1 MDFYLLYLLL
11 GIIAVGFAAAL
22 LMQRYRFFRSA
33 VTAFSILLLT
43 FAQSS
48 SALATPLIGA
58 LGTPDSALQTPEQKQ
73 LDERLKLN
81 PGGGQ
86 YSGVE
91 YVKKEWKRSKALSD
105 REIRDTIKSDIQED
119 LVAMVTNGSV
129 ILSGTVKD
137 KDTAR
142 KVVKRVKRIP
152 GVHEIT
158 FELGLKEKSDS

>member
-1 MDFYLLYLLL
+1 MDFYLLDLLL
-11 GIIAVGFAAAL
+11 GIIAVGFAASL

-33 VTAFSILLLT
+33 VTVFSILLLT

-137 KDTAR
+137 QDTAR
-142 KVVKRVKRIP
+142 KIVKRVKRIP

>member
-1 MDFYLLYLLL
+1 MDFYLLL
-11 GIIAVGFAAAL
+11 GIVAVGFSAYL
-22 LMQRYRFFRSA
+22 LMQRHRLFYSA
-33 VTAFSILLLT
+33 VTVFGILLITLT
-43 FAQSS
+43 QSS
-48 SALATPLIGA
+48 SALATPLLGA
-58 LGTPDSALQTPEQKQ
+58 LGTPDSALQTPQQKQ

-91 YVKKEWKRSKALSD
+91 YVKKDWKRTKALSD
-105 REIRDTIKSDIQED
+105 REIKKTIKSEIQKD

-137 KDTAR
+137 KNTAQ
-142 KVVKRVKRIP
+142 KIVKDVKAIP

-158 FELGLKEKSDS
+158 FELGLKEKSNL